1 MYRSE
6 SGARGRGRVTDRL
19 YYPAD
24 RGRVRVRVRV
34 RVGPSL
40 ARGGSPEQIDEL
52 ALLELAALVGVVL
65 VEDLIEPLL
74 LLDVCLR

>member
-1 MYRSE
+1 MDLHVPRE
-6 SGARGRGRVTDRL
+6 GVQRAR
-19 YYPAD
+19 PA
-24 RGRVRVRVRV
+24 RRPAVPARVRVRVRV
-34 RVGPSL
+34 GVGPSL
-40 ARGGSPEQIDEL
+40 ARGGSPEQLDEL